1 MKAPKKSVRLE
12 VSEGRKEQWAAVATE
27 EDRTLSDLIRRAM
40 SRYIAAEDGAAGGD
54 HGGGISENIENDIVT
69 TKQITENIQ

>member
-1 MKAPKKSVRLE
+1 
-12 VSEGRKEQWAAVATE
+12 
-27 EDRTLSDLIRRAM
+27 M

-54 HGGGISENIENDIVT
+54 HGGGISENVENDIVT